1 MRHFIFIVLSVFL
14 TLSCRQSNHTVK
26 KNNWTEQEIKQY
38 FIDSIAM
45 GNGNYKN
52 PDSLNRF
59 DFFMKTFYDNSK
71 AKNYWDEFVY
81 ALDEPYIDTT
91 KIDKDKRWIRLIVRP
106 TFLNP
111 YSITLDKIKN
121 DTKVTFKMTNGRG
134 GYYSG
139 YLTLTSF
146 LYFKDTLYNSYNL
159 RLDKINFWEI
169 KGKDSTCPELLDG
182 TTFVFES
189 IDKGKYNVVYRQSPS
204 TCISKEAQELSKIG
218 GDLFEISGAN
228 RFWKVNYDE

>member
-1 MRHFIFIVLSVFL
+1 MKHLIIIISSVLL
-14 TLSCRQSNHTVK
+14 ALSCRQSNHPDK
-26 KNNWTEQEIKQY
+26 KYNWSEQEVRQY

-52 PDSLNRF
+52 PDSLNKF
-59 DFFMKTFYDNSK
+59 EFFMKTFYDNSR
-71 AKNYWDEFVY
+71 AKNYRDEFIY

-91 KIDKDKRWIRLIVRP
+91 KIDKDKKWFRLIVNP

-121 DTKVTFKMTNGRG
+121 NTKVTFKMTNGRG

-139 YLTLTSF
+139 YLTLTNFS
-146 LYFKDTLYNSYNL
+146 YFKDTLYNSYIS

-169 KGKDSTCPELLDG
+169 KGNDSTCHAVFDG
-182 TTFVFES
+182 TTFVFEA
-189 IDKGKYNVVYRQSPS
+189 IDNGKYNVVYRHSPS
-204 TCISKEAQELSKIG
+204 SCTSKEAQEFSKIG
-218 GDLFEISGAN
+218 GDLFEISGADK
-228 RFWKVNYDE
+228 FWKVNYDE